1 MSRTYHLIILTDG
14 KPKGMAVAMGSDEP
28 CTLEQMKID
37 AASKF
42 GVERVVSVS
51 HSQNLSAPKSL

>member
-14 KPKGMAVAMGSDEP
+14 KPKGMTVAIASDEP

-37 AASKF
+37 AVSKF
-42 GVERVVSVS
+42 GVERVVSVEPKINL
-51 HSQNLSAPKSL
+51 QNK

>member
-1 MSRTYHLIILTDG
+1 MSRTYHLVILTDG
-14 KPKGMAVAMGSDEP
+14 QSKGMTVAMGSDEP

-42 GVERVVSVS
+42 GVERVVSVTDKQES
-51 HSQNLSAPKSL
+51 KSES